1 MIFFPYKKPP
11 NRTSKFS
18 CLACLLLGELI
29 NHRFYFLYD
38 DSGKRT
44 SVRTKVSHNQQEIND
59 YLANCMKKQLHLSK
73 DEFNDLVKCPLKY
86 EQYLRLLKDR
96 RVLR

>member
-1 MIFFPYKKPP
+1 MTAIKSTQVEKALLKKGFKREP
-11 NRTSKFS
+11 
-18 CLACLLLGELI
+18 GD
-29 NHRFYFLYD
+29 HRFYFLYD